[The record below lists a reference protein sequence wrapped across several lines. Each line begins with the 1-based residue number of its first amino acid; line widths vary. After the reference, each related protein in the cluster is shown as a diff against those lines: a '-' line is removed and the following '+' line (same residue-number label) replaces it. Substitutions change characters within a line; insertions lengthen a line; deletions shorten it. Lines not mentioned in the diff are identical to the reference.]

1 MVFIDTSAFYAILDR
16 DDSCHA
22 AARHTWNQLLDS
34 RAPLLTTNYV
44 LLETTA
50 IVQRRIGLAAVRTF
64 QEDIIPVLTV
74 DWVTPSRH
82 NAALD
87 AVLTANRRD
96 LSLVDCVSFQSC
108 ARPASGMASR
118 STTTSPSRASA
129 CFPTKRTSGR
139 NIAGFSR
146 RSFARQGKSAPG

>member
-22 AARHTWNQLLDS
+22 AARYTWNHLLDS

-50 IVQRRIGLAAVRTF
+50 ILQRRIGLAAVRTL

-82 NAALD
+82 NAALA
-87 AVLTANRRD
+87 AVMTANRRD
-96 LSLVDCVSFQSC
+96 LSLVDCVSFQVM
-108 ARPASGMASR
+108 RE
-118 STTTSPSRASA
+118 
-129 CFPTKRTSGR
+129 
-139 NIAGFSR
+139 AGVR
-146 RSFARQGKSAPG
+146 DGFAFDQHFIEQGFRLLPDQADLGT